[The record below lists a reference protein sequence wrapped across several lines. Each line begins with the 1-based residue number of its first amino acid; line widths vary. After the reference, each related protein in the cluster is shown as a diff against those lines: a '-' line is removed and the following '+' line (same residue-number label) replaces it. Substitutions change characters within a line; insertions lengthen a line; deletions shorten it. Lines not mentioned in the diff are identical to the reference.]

1 MSAASTTPDG
11 LCPLDAPIEPSA
23 KITPP
28 PTLDRPRR
36 TPEELADLV
45 TRLPPQEQAELT
57 YDLVLYAAR
66 AVAEGEIG
74 ALAGFLAAIED
85 IAAVNTD
92 LNRRFALEDEVEE
105 SAAAQPPL
113 SDLLSDTE
121 DHA

>member
-1 MSAASTTPDG
+1 MSAAPTTPDG
-11 LCPLDAPIEPSA
+11 LCPPDAPIEPSA
-23 KITPP
+23 KITP

>member
-1 MSAASTTPDG
+1 MSSAAAAASA
-11 LCPLDAPIEPSA
+11 LCPPDAPIEPGV
-23 KITPP
+23 KIIPP
-28 PTLDRPRR
+28 PTPDRPRR

-45 TRLPPQEQAELT
+45 TRLPRQEQAELT

-74 ALAGFLAAIED
+74 TLAGFLAEVED

-92 LNRRFALEDEVEE
+92 PPRRFALEDEVEE

-113 SDLLSDTE
+113 TLLFDTE
-121 DHA
+121 DDA